1 MHDTLVVVRLPVA
14 HSPAVGGELGLV
26 LQGNVLPLDLNKYL
40 KTWPLEINLLNVNVW
55 FHVSPQCTCPG
66 RTCYA
71 HDRTR

>member
-40 KTWPLEINLLNVNVW
+40 NTRGHSLLLEILDRVTPLTSMYMSLSDLLCSW
-55 FHVSPQCTCPG
+55 
-66 RTCYA
+66 
-71 HDRTR
+71 